1 MLKLNSNLVP
11 GAVWI
16 TGISASGKTTA
27 GKNLYEKL
35 KADGF
40 NNVEVLD
47 GEELRK
53 HLDRQ
58 YGFTVE
64 ERFAVAENIVRV
76 ALEKIKSGK
85 LVIVSTIT
93 HKLSMRKMARD
104 QIDVFM
110 EVYLQCPVEVCAARD
125 YKGNYRRALS
135 GKLDNFI
142 GVTEQYEVSPHPEL
156 VLNTRQLGIEECSAL
171 LFEKTIENF
180 QVRITRKKLSVGV
193 Y

>member
-1 MLKLNSNLVP
+1 MRMRNSNLVP

-27 GKNLYEKL
+27 GKNLYDKL
-35 KADGF
+35 KANGF
-40 NNVEVLD
+40 KNVEILD
-47 GEELRK
+47 GEELRR

-76 ALEKIKSGK
+76 ALEKIKAGK

-93 HKLSMRKMARD
+93 HKLSMRKMARN
-104 QIDVFM
+104 QIDSFM
-110 EVYLQCPVEVCAARD
+110 EVYLQCPVKICAARD

-135 GKLDNFI
+135 GKLDNFV
-142 GVTEQYEVSPHPEL
+142 GVTEEYEVSPHPEL
-156 VLNTRQLGIEECSAL
+156 VLNTNQLGVEECSVVL
-171 LFEKTIENF
+171 LEKTLENF
-180 QVRITRKKLSVGV
+180 QTKITGHELSIGV
-193 Y
+193 N

>member
-1 MLKLNSNLVP
+1 MQNLNSNLVP

-16 TGISASGKTTA
+16 TGLSASGKTTA
-27 GKNLYEKL
+27 GINLYDKL
-35 KADGF
+35 KDNGF
-40 NNVEVLD
+40 NNVEILD

-76 ALEKIKSGK
+76 SLEKIKSGK
-85 LVIVSTIT
+85 LVIISTIT

-104 QIDVFM
+104 QIDFFM

-125 YKGNYRRALS
+125 YKGNYKQALA
-135 GKLDNFI
+135 GKCDNFI
-142 GVTEQYEVSPHPEL
+142 GVTEPYEVSSHPEL
-156 VLNTRQLGIEECSAL
+156 VLNTNKLGIEECSEL
-171 LFEKTIENF
+171 LLQKTLESF
-180 QVRITRKKLSVGV
+180 QRRNT
-193 Y
+193 